1 MKFESKLVRY
11 TLTRAKELY
20 EFFVDDIEFFIKIA
34 SLAIVGSRQSALDIK
49 KIPWRL
55 SSIDDGTIAD
65 RTMFFD
71 IANRL
76 VQKFISIV
84 I

>member
-1 MKFESKLVRY
+1 MGWLGGIGGRGFSGYEWPLDRGGLVKFESKLVRY

-49 KIPWRL
+49 KIP
-55 SSIDDGTIAD
+55 
-65 RTMFFD
+65 
-71 IANRL
+71 
-76 VQKFISIV
+76 
-84 I
+84 